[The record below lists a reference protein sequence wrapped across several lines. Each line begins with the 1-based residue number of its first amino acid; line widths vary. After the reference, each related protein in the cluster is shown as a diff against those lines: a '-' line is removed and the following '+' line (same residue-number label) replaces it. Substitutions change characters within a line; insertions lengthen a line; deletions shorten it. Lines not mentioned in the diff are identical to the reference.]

1 MRILRKSHSRKSG
14 YACNQ
19 VSSHIPPSTLPEG
32 EVFELKRISIIL
44 LSMVFIILLPPCINA
59 TGLIFETG
67 QFSFQAL
74 RTIGYAVN
82 GGADIG
88 ECLSTCSRIV
98 DGDTESWYSEW
109 LAVAER
115 VEAKADSFL
124 VWKHT
129 ASARECYFRA
139 SGYYRTAEFFLHTV
153 PADPRIVETWE
164 RSRNTFLSAAALS
177 DHPILPVEIPFEGG
191 SLPAYL
197 CLVDDSGEP
206 RPLIVAH
213 SGFDGTKEELYFSIG
228 SPAIERG
235 YNCLLFEGPGQ
246 GEVIRLQHI
255 PFRPDWESVVS
266 PVIDFVVEFPFVDT
280 ERIVL
285 IGYSMGGYFAPRA
298 VTAEH
303 RIAACVANGG
313 LYSVYESLLSN
324 NPPGLDSILDD
335 EEASLEYD
343 STIYGMMEENLYVQ
357 WFYSNGMWV
366 FDASSPSN
374 LVLMMRTYTLR
385 DCVSDISCEM
395 LVLDSEHDMNN
406 HGQAIMLYDSLR
418 SPKEYILFTEEDG
431 ADEHCQMGAIA
442 VSNERIFNWLNS
454 VLDQNQLYIIQA
466 VAEDR

>member
-1 MRILRKSHSRKSG
+1 MFL
-14 YACNQ
+14 
-19 VSSHIPPSTLPEG
+19 
-32 EVFELKRISIIL
+32 F
-44 LSMVFIILLPPCINA
+44 PCTIHT

-98 DGDTESWYSEW
+98 DGDTESWYLEW
-109 LAVAER
+109 NATAER

-124 VWKHT
+124 AQDHT
-129 ASARECYFRA
+129 VSAKECYFRA
-139 SGYYRTAEFFLHTV
+139 SAYYRTAEFFLHT
-153 PADPRIVETWE
+153 DPDDQRIVETWR
-164 RSRNTFLSAAALS
+164 RSRDTFLSAAALS
-177 DHPILPVEIPFEGG
+177 DRPILPVEIPFEGG

-228 SPAIERG
+228 LSAVERG

-255 PFRPDWESVVS
+255 PSRPDWESVVS
-266 PVIDFVVEFPFVDT
+266 PVIDYALELPFVDT

-298 VTAEH
+298 VTREN

-313 LYSVYESLLSN
+313 LYSVYESILCN

-335 EEASLEYD
+335 EQASLEYD
-343 STIYGMMEENLYVQ
+343 S
-357 WFYSNGMWV
+357 
-366 FDASSPSN
+366 
-374 LVLMMRTYTLR
+374 
-385 DCVSDISCEM
+385 
-395 LVLDSEHDMNN
+395 
-406 HGQAIMLYDSLR
+406 
-418 SPKEYILFTEEDG
+418 
-431 ADEHCQMGAIA
+431 
-442 VSNERIFNWLNS
+442 
-454 VLDQNQLYIIQA
+454 
-466 VAEDR
+466 